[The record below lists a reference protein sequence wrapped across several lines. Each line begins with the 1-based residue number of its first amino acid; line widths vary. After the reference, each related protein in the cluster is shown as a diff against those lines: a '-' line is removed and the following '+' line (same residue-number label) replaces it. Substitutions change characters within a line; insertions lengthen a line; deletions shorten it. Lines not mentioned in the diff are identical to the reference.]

1 MNFKS
6 ELKMATINVEDQLCK
21 MATINVE
28 DQQCKMATINV
39 EYQQCKIGYNC
50 FINFENKMRT
60 SEARETI

>member
-1 MNFKS
+1 
-6 ELKMATINVEDQLCK
+6 MATINVEDQRCK

-39 EYQQCKIGYNC
+39 EDQQCKIGSNC

-60 SEARETI
+60 SEANEPI